1 MIIIIIKKLV
11 ASLVRE
17 TVAIIKLPVL
27 YINLFFV
34 FDFVVK
40 PIRGDT
46 FFIYLFN
53 FSARL
58 GLFLACQKCND
69 FTAGFLIYLFMGTRS
84 LIQHS
89 HLRLLCTGALPKRWR
104 LTCFKSYWCVC
115 FGGREKLRHNISHP
129 RSKGLC
135 SSSASSHEAGRRY
148 PRR

>member
-1 MIIIIIKKLV
+1 MMIIIIIKKLV

-27 YINLFFV
+27 YINLLFV

-46 FFIYLFN
+46 FLIYLFN
-53 FSARL
+53 LSARL

-69 FTAGFLIYLFMGTRS
+69 FTAGFPIYLFMATRS

-104 LTCFKSYWCVC
+104 LTCFKIYWCVC
-115 FGGREKLRHNISHP
+115 FGGREKLRHNDLPPSFQGSLFLQRQLP
-129 RSKGLC
+129 
-135 SSSASSHEAGRRY
+135 
-148 PRR
+148 